1 MDVVKEINKSKLAC
15 EANIVSCFYKNPEL
29 LYEYETLK
37 VDDFTYNHWKVYF
50 VIAYENVIR
59 YKKPHLDEL
68 TVGFYLEKHSK
79 IKAKY
84 EEYGGWKTINTAKEY
99 INISNL
105 DGWVLELQKWN
116 TLLNLHNKG
125 FSISKNFKML
135 SDMLLEEIYKY
146 YEAHLNDIFI
156 NCDKRISSYNLCDN
170 INETID
176 ECNHGLEIG
185 LPIQSPILNE
195 VVNGCMLGNIT
206 LLGATSGMGKT
217 TLTIELLLPT
227 ILEHNE
233 KCVMVI
239 NEQDEKKLR
248 KEMIAWTI
256 NNIFKTPFNKT
267 RLRQGNFTKEEMI
280 LLRQAAE
287 WLLDKKD
294 KKNIIIIPL
303 QTYNIKIMKKIISK
317 YSALGVNYFIL
328 DTFKVG
334 DDTPIQYMWQNLM
347 QDMRRL
353 YDIVKPSNKNLHLW
367 CTLQLRKDKF
377 SSRYL
382 TVEHIGQSKSV
393 VDVAST
399 VLLLRAV
406 RDDEKTGGKNEL
418 AVWVTAGVNNKSKI
432 PQTLHNKKHY
442 CIIFPEK
449 NREGQS
455 GQFQIVA
462 EFDLARNVY
471 KEVGCTI
478 VPEDY

>member
-1 MDVVKEINKSKLAC
+1 MDIVKEINKSKLAC

-29 LYEYETLK
+29 LYEFEYLK

-68 TVGFYLEKHSK
+68 TIGFYLENHLK

-105 DGWVLELQKWN
+105 DGWVLELNKWN
-116 TLLNLHNKG
+116 TLLKLHKKG
-125 FSISKNFKML
+125 FSITKDFKIL
-135 SDMLLEEIYKY
+135 KDMLLEEIYNY
-146 YEAHLNDIFI
+146 YEVHLNDIFI
-156 NCDKRISSYNLCDN
+156 NVDKRISSYNLCDN
-170 INETID
+170 IHELID
-176 ECNHGLEIG
+176 ECNEGLEVG
-185 LPIQSPILNE
+185 LPIQSPMLNDII
-195 VVNGCMLGNIT
+195 NGCMLGNIT
-206 LLGATSGMGKT
+206 LLGACSGMGKT
-217 TLTIELLLPT
+217 TLTLEILVPT
-227 ILEHNE
+227 ILQHNE
-233 KCVMVI
+233 KCVIVI
-239 NEQDEKKLR
+239 NEQDERKLR

-256 NNIFKTPFNKT
+256 NNIFKKPFNKT
-267 RLRQGNFTKEEMI
+267 RLRQGNFTEDEMI

-294 KKNIIIIPL
+294 NKNVTIIPL
-303 QTYNIKIMKKIISK
+303 QTYNVNIMNKIINK

-334 DDTPIQYMWQNLM
+334 DDSAIQFMWQNLM
-347 QDMRRL
+347 QDMRKL
-353 YDIVKPSNKNLHLW
+353 YDIIKPSNKNLHLW

-382 TVEHIGQSKSV
+382 TMEHIGQSKSV
-393 VDVAST
+393 IDVAST
-399 VLLLRAV
+399 VLLLRNV
-406 RDDEKTGGKNEL
+406 RDDEKKGGKNEL
-418 AVWVTAGVNNKSKI
+418 DVWRLEGVNKKSKI
-432 PQTLHNKKHY
+432 PQILNKKKNY

-455 GQFQIVA
+455 GQYQIVA
-462 EFDLARNVY
+462 EFDLAKNIY
-471 KEVGCTI
+471 KEIGCTF